1 MSATSCTE
9 KDATAAMAERSP
21 HVLKLRRFAAPI
33 VALVAMLALSSCAKN
48 APQDTWQPAG
58 SNAQT
63 IQDLQWWVF
72 LIAGI
77 VGVLVFAAVFYC
89 VFRFKDRGQPIPEQ
103 SHGNA
108 LIEYTFIAIPAALL
122 AVIGGFTVNTV
133 FELNKT
139 SDTQCEINVTG
150 QQWWWE
156 FDYPV
161 AGDGSICGY
170 VPNGSAAPVVTSGQ
184 MIIPTNTNVLIRGTS
199 RDVIHSFWVP
209 RLNGK
214 RDMVPGRVHTWRF
227 QAWEPGIYAGQCA
240 EFCGLSHANMRME
253 IVALDPPDFQKW
265 LDNQLQPYT
274 HPEAGTLAAEGEAT
288 FIANC
293 SRCHQVDGL
302 TTPDGDPVI
311 SAPDQWVYAG
321 AAPNL
326 TNLMTRNTFAGAS
339 FDLLSEDC
347 RNAVWNAPPDEFG
360 AEYLKGVTPECLD
373 QVDLREWLR
382 NAPAK
387 KPMYA
392 DPDKLGPTDGKYRG
406 MPDLGLSEDQIDQ
419 LIAYLLER
427 K

>member
-1 MSATSCTE
+1 MNHERPSSAPG
-9 KDATAAMAERSP
+9 RSGWA
-21 HVLKLRRFAAPI
+21 RRAGAS
-33 VALVAMLALSSCAKN
+33 LVAFVAIVGLSACAED
-48 APQDTWQPAG
+48 APQDTWKPAG
-58 SNAQT
+58 ENAEM

-72 LIAGI
+72 LIAGV
-77 VGVLVFAAVFYC
+77 VGLIVFAVVLLAVFK
-89 VFRFKDRGQPIPEQ
+89 FKDRGQPIPKQ

-133 FELNKT
+133 MDLNET
-139 SDTQCEINVTG
+139 ADTQCEINVTG

-161 AGDGSICGY
+161 AADGTICGAYSPTNGSIQ
-170 VPNGSAAPVVTSGQ
+170 PIVTSGQ
-184 MIIPTNTNVLIRGTS
+184 MVIPTDTKVLIRGTS

-227 QAWEPGIYAGQCA
+227 HADRPGIYAGQCA

-253 IVALDPPDFQKW
+253 MVALDPPDFQAW
-265 LDNQLQPYT
+265 LDNQLEPYQA
-274 HPEAGTLAAEGEAT
+274 PAADTMAATGEAT
-288 FIANC
+288 FVAQC

-302 TTPDGDPVI
+302 TDDDGNPVVA
-311 SAPDQWVYAG
+311 APDQWVYSG

-339 FDLLSEDC
+339 WDLLTPEC
-347 RNAVWNAPPDEFG
+347 RDDVWNASPEEFG
-360 AEYLKGVTPECLD
+360 AAYLRGVTPECLNEI
-373 QVDLREWLR
+373 DLKEWLR
-382 NAPAK
+382 DAPAK

-392 DPDKLGPTDGKYRG
+392 DPEKLTPTDGKYRG
-406 MPDLGLSEDQIDQ
+406 MPNLELSEDQINE
-419 LIAYLLER
+419 LVAYLLER

>member
-1 MSATSCTE
+1 VSTEIMKQARTSSRRPAASAW
-9 KDATAAMAERSP
+9 ARRAALA
-21 HVLKLRRFAAPI
+21 I
-33 VALVAMLALSSCAKN
+33 VATIGLSACAED
-48 APQDTWQPAG
+48 APQDTWKPAG
-58 SNAQT
+58 ENAQK

-77 VGVLVFAAVFYC
+77 VGLIVFGAV
-89 VFRFKDRGQPIPEQ
+89 VTAMVRFKDRGQPIPEQ

-133 FELNKT
+133 LELNET
-139 SDTQCEINVTG
+139 DDTQCEVNVTG

-156 FDYPV
+156 YDYPV
-161 AGDGSICGY
+161 AADGSICGSY
-170 VPNGSAAPVVTSGQ
+170 VPTAGEAVPIVTSGQ
-184 MIIPTNTNVLIRGTS
+184 MVIPTGTKVLIRGTS

-209 RLNGK
+209 KLNGK

-227 QAWEPGIYAGQCA
+227 HAERPGIYAGQCA

-253 IVALDPPDFQKW
+253 IVALDPPDFQAW
-265 LDNQLQPYT
+265 LDNQLEPYQA
-274 HPEAGTLAAEGEAT
+274 PAADTLAATGEQT
-288 FIANC
+288 FISQC

-302 TTPDGDPVI
+302 VDADGNPVVA
-311 SAPDQWVYAG
+311 APDQWVYSG

-339 FDLLSEDC
+339 WDLLSDEC
-347 RNAVWNAPPDEFG
+347 RQAVWNASPEEFG
-360 AEYLKGVTPECLD
+360 AAYLRGVTPECLNEI
-373 QVDLREWLR
+373 DLKEWLR
-382 NAPAK
+382 DAPAK

-392 DPDKLGPTDGKYRG
+392 DPEKLEPTAGKYRG
-406 MPDLGLSEDQIDQ
+406 MPNLELSEDQINE
-419 LIAYLLER
+419 LVAYLLER